1 VAQEARPSGNVFL
14 SSNQSSTRSSAE
26 KNYMLHGCP
35 WMPVSLLKRHS
46 GETLSRNKQTNKQPL
61 KTKTKTNKQTNKRHS
76 RMVEDSV
83 EAEG

>member
-1 VAQEARPSGNVFL
+1 
-14 SSNQSSTRSSAE
+14 
-26 KNYMLHGCP
+26 
-35 WMPVSLLKRHS
+35 MPVSLLKRHS